1 MASEALIEA
10 LKTLIKALG
19 AEASKGLVY
28 WVAARGAEV
37 AVSNALSKLAR
48 GQQLTAAE
56 LEQLRAVL
64 ARAAQPQQ
72 IDVEQLARQ
81 VAEILRREGYIK

>member
-28 WVAARGAEV
+28 WVVARGAE
-37 AVSNALSKLAR
+37 ATVSNALSKLAR

>member
-28 WVAARGAEV
+28 WVAARGAE
-37 AVSNALSKLAR
+37 AMVSNALSKLAR

-64 ARAAQPQQ
+64 ARAAQLQQ

>member
-28 WVAARGAEV
+28 WVAARAAE
-37 AVSNALSKLAR
+37 ATVSNALSKLAR

-64 ARAAQPQQ
+64 ARAAQPPQ